1 MVKNVCSKK
10 KKSSEKWLVKKY
22 DSKTTNP
29 KGPAVFKGI
38 ALELDNLDLTPNCS
52 T

>member
-1 MVKNVCSKK
+1 MAAHRARNWILSGVMVKNVCS

-22 DSKTTNP
+22 DSKTTYP

-38 ALELDNLDLTPNCS
+38 A
-52 T
+52 